1 LHFGLGREQSIRE
14 IQIKWP
20 SGAEQIIA
28 GPKAD
33 QTFKIVETAQAA
45 APAPVQV
52 SAKAA
57 AQQKFDSGFALARQG
72 KIAEATAAFR
82 DAVKLNPDLT
92 EAHFSLRVLLARQ
105 GKPGYAEA
113 MQQFM
118 GRALPIHMDTVI
130 AGAILADVGKLL
142 EYELGADGKSR
153 QSERG
158 EALRH
163 PFTGVALALECG
175 VPDAV
180 CHIIAAHAAEGD
192 LVKRTTEA
200 YIVHH
205 ADFMAFLPFKNP
217 KNIKVK

>member
-1 LHFGLGREQSIRE
+1 MREAVAKLWPE
-14 IQIKWP
+14 IQWIEDKKLREP
-20 SGAEQIIA
+20 GHPDLGQGAGAQPAEARRPEPHSVHAA
-28 GPKAD
+28 GA
-33 QTFKIVETAQAA
+33 QLSHHFHGAQALRGAHRAQERRGHA
-45 APAPVQV
+45 ANSWGARLPVDV
-52 SAKAA
+52 
-57 AQQKFDSGFALARQG
+57 
-72 KIAEATAAFR
+72 
-82 DAVKLNPDLT
+82 
-92 EAHFSLRVLLARQ
+92 
-105 GKPGYAEA
+105 
-113 MQQFM
+113 
-118 GRALPIHMDTVI
+118 DTVI

-205 ADFMAFLPFKNP
+205 ADFMAYLA
-217 KNIKVK
+217 VQESEEHQS